1 VTFDPIGGNVE
12 NEDIPNVDLSEQ
24 RVYKMLRDIKRNA
37 RNRRIA
43 LFTPVLLAVAVLGAM
58 IAAPARHGGLA
69 LIAEAEMADPQL
81 PRVFGSNGV
90 WSLAEPIEEAPVID
104 PGIADMIQAP
114 TEMTAPL
121 FTLSPPDKENLNS
134 IPTSMSTPP
143 VSTSGQS
150 PDMSAASFAD
160 EWANP
165 ADVDWSAFRAAIR
178 IESNEVERDANSMA
192 ASTDWAAEV
201 LTPVQTTATSDTPSN
216 GPEDSL
222 SDDLDKPDDGDATVA
237 VKQPRT
243 KPQDLTEANPSTP
256 TDDPVDTEVTTAT
269 LPATIIPHLVL
280 VYGAHVSVTVQV
292 VDDDSSVIDW
302 CNTRIDWGDGSISRV
317 VGADDAA
324 LCTAFC
330 EYESTSSAASEID
343 ADGSKVIDENIL
355 FEHEYARTTDA
366 APRIFVAT
374 GDGCSYTL
382 VELQLRQFTVV
393 PVL

>member
-69 LIAEAEMADPQL
+69 LIAEAEMSDPQL

-178 IESNEVERDANSMA
+178 IESNEVERDANSVA

>member
-1 VTFDPIGGNVE
+1 
-12 NEDIPNVDLSEQ
+12 
-24 RVYKMLRDIKRNA
+24 M
-37 RNRRIA
+37 
-43 LFTPVLLAVAVLGAM
+43 
-58 IAAPARHGGLA
+58 
-69 LIAEAEMADPQL
+69 
-81 PRVFGSNGV
+81 
-90 WSLAEPIEEAPVID
+90 
-104 PGIADMIQAP
+104 
-114 TEMTAPL
+114 
-121 FTLSPPDKENLNS
+121 
-134 IPTSMSTPP
+134 
-143 VSTSGQS
+143 
-150 PDMSAASFAD
+150 
-160 EWANP
+160 
-165 ADVDWSAFRAAIR
+165 
-178 IESNEVERDANSMA
+178 
-192 ASTDWAAEV
+192 
-201 LTPVQTTATSDTPSN
+201 TTATSDTPSN

>member
-1 VTFDPIGGNVE
+1 MTFDPIGGNVE

-69 LIAEAEMADPQL
+69 LIAEAEMSDPQL

>member
-1 VTFDPIGGNVE
+1 MTFDPIGGNVE

>member
-1 VTFDPIGGNVE
+1 
-12 NEDIPNVDLSEQ
+12 
-24 RVYKMLRDIKRNA
+24 
-37 RNRRIA
+37 
-43 LFTPVLLAVAVLGAM
+43 
-58 IAAPARHGGLA
+58 
-69 LIAEAEMADPQL
+69 
-81 PRVFGSNGV
+81 
-90 WSLAEPIEEAPVID
+90 
-104 PGIADMIQAP
+104 
-114 TEMTAPL
+114 MTAPL

>member
-1 VTFDPIGGNVE
+1 MTFDPIGGNVE

-81 PRVFGSNGV
+81 PRVFGSYGV

-178 IESNEVERDANSMA
+178 IESNEVERDANSVA

>member
-1 VTFDPIGGNVE
+1 MTFDPIGGNVE

-69 LIAEAEMADPQL
+69 LIAEAEMSDPQL

-178 IESNEVERDANSMA
+178 IESNEVERDANSVA

>member
-69 LIAEAEMADPQL
+69 LIAEAEMSDPQL

>member
-69 LIAEAEMADPQL
+69 LIAEAEMSDPQL

-178 IESNEVERDANSMA
+178 IESNEVERDANSVA

-302 CNTRIDWGDGSISRV
+302 CNTRIDWGDGFISRV

>member
-1 VTFDPIGGNVE
+1 MTFDPIGGNVE

-24 RVYKMLRDIKRNA
+24 RVSKMLRDIKRNA

-69 LIAEAEMADPQL
+69 LIAEAEMSDPQL

>member
-1 VTFDPIGGNVE
+1 MTFDPIGGNVE

-178 IESNEVERDANSMA
+178 IESNEVERDANSVA